1 MVCISYAD
9 CTKHT
14 GRECCS
20 TSVELW
26 ASLSVQGY
34 VRTTL
39 TAGPGLPQTFLSVG
53 SAEGNGQTIRHGE
66 CRFKRAERL
75 LIFTHA
81 PPWNSS
87 GIDNY
92 GDVGNLQILNWGNRE
107 QLLAEVSTARW
118 SAVDGKK
125 PSDFRVHEAALT
137 KRSSRR
143 PARCAACPRLSL
155 VVMRSSEM
163 VMDRLDSDENSV

>member
-1 MVCISYAD
+1 MEQIHIDWDGPMSVAEASELRGSAD
-9 CTKHT
+9 YGVYQLCGLHQAHRTRMLLYIGRAMGVTFGARIRSHNFDGWAGSSADIFVGRLC
-14 GRECCS
+14 GRE
-20 TSVELW
+20 
-26 ASLSVQGY
+26 
-34 VRTTL
+34 R
-39 TAGPGLPQTFLSVG
+39 PDDQTWG
-53 SAEGNGQTIRHGE
+53 MQI
-66 CRFKRAERL
+66 KRAERL

-125 PSDFRVHEAALT
+125 PSDFRVHE
-137 KRSSRR
+137 
-143 PARCAACPRLSL
+143 
-155 VVMRSSEM
+155 
-163 VMDRLDSDENSV
+163 